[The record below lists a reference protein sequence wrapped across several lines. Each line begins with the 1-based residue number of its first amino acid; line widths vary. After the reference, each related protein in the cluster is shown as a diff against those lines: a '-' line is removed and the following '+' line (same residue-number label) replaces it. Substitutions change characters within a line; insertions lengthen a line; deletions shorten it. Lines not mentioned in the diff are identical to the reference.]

1 MWYTIIGVIPLL
13 PKRSGWRILFYKR
26 QCNKANLP
34 PLCLGQ
40 IKKREVY
47 LMQDKITVIETSR
60 VHDKDT
66 GSPEVQVS
74 LLTSRINHL
83 TEHMKKNK
91 HDYHSQR
98 GLLKM
103 VGRRRNLL
111 AYLHKKDITRYRA
124 LIAKLGLRK

>member
-1 MWYTIIGVIPLL
+1 MQE
-13 PKRSGWRILFYKR
+13 K
-26 QCNKANLP
+26 
-34 PLCLGQ
+34 
-40 IKKREVY
+40 IK
-47 LMQDKITVIETSR
+47 VIETSR
-60 VHDKDT
+60 VHEKDT

-74 LLTSRINHL
+74 LLTARINHL
-83 TEHMKKNK
+83 TQHMKENK

-111 AYLHKKDITRYRA
+111 AYLHKKDINRYRA